1 MKRRTLI
8 QLLGATALPSTGVLA
23 QPTSGRPV
31 RLIVPAGAGN
41 GTDLIT
47 RSFAPRLSTLLGQPV
62 IVENRPG
69 GNGLVGAQEVIRSAP
84 DGNTLL
90 VASVSSLAI
99 NMAMMKTPPYDSR
112 RDFSAVAGAYV
123 ANHVWVVKPS
133 FPAQTFAEF
142 IAYAKRNPS
151 KVTVGSASTLVKIQV
166 AAIQKMAGISIME
179 VPYKAI
185 GAATADLLGGTID
198 MTLLETGS
206 SVPYVKAG
214 QVRALAVSSPK
225 RNPVYPDCPA
235 VAEIVP
241 GFDFG
246 SWTAMV
252 GPPGMA
258 PEVVAKLNAAMLHVQ
273 KQPEFTQRLDHG
285 GMVPMVMTPDQ
296 LKTYIGTE
304 VDKWTRVVREA
315 KIEQE

>member
-8 QLLGATALPSTGVLA
+8 QALGAAALPATSVRA
-23 QPTSGRPV
+23 QPLSGRPL

-41 GTDLIT
+41 GTDIIT
-47 RSFAPRLSTLLGQPV
+47 RSFAPRLSAILGQPV
-62 IVENRPG
+62 VVENKAG
-69 GNGLVGAQEVIRSAP
+69 ANGVVGAQEVIRAAP
-84 DGNTLL
+84 DGHTLL

-99 NMAMMKTPPYDSR
+99 NMAMMKSPPYDSR
-112 RDFSAVAGAYV
+112 RDFTPVAGAYV
-123 ANHVWVVKPS
+123 ANHVWVVRSS

-142 IAYAKRNPS
+142 IAYCKQHPA
-151 KVTVGSASTLVKIQV
+151 KVTVGAASTLVKIQV

-185 GAATADLLGGTID
+185 GAATTDLLGGTID

-206 SVPYVKAG
+206 SVPYIKAG

-225 RNPVYPDCPA
+225 RNPVLPDCPA
-235 VAEIVP
+235 VAEVVP

-252 GPPGMA
+252 GPAGMA
-258 PEVVAKLNAAMLHVQ
+258 PDVVARLNAAMLQVQ
-273 KQPEFTQRLDHG
+273 KTPEFTEKLDQG
-285 GMVPMVMTPDQ
+285 GMVPMVMTPEQ
-296 LKTYIGTE
+296 LKTYLGAE
-304 VDKWTRVVREA
+304 VGKWTRVVREA